1 MFDVSRKVGALY
13 SKMIFEDGYV
23 HCDPHP
29 GNVLVNK
36 VNKVLEIPQTAHPSN
51 VFWLNLN
58 NNYLRLRPI
67 GEITS

>member
-36 VNKVLEIPQTAHPSN
+36 VNKVLEIPQTSHTSN
-51 VFWLNLN
+51 VFLFNIKH
-58 NNYLRLRPI
+58 LRLRPI
-67 GEITS
+67 GEMTS